1 MYLIATG
8 LILVFYY
15 FTIEVGG
22 FAVDLLPD
30 ALGYLLIAADLI
42 RLRGSS
48 RAFRRG
54 IPLCAGLAVYSVAVR
69 LLLPTGLPGVF
80 LSLAE
85 LAAQLALLYLLVGG
99 VQDLEEVV
107 GVHLNGAV
115 LERWRTWVSLT
126 WLGSF
131 VLVLVG
137 QVTPVAAVLGLLA
150 AVAWFVLCA
159 LFVVVFF
166 RTAHRYQLVL
176 QRQNHGG

>member
-15 FTIEVGG
+15 FTIEIGG
-22 FAVDLLPD
+22 YAIDLLPD
-30 ALGYLLIAADLI
+30 VLGYLLIAADLV

-48 RAFRRG
+48 RAFRLG

-69 LLLPTGLPGVF
+69 LLLPTGLPGIF

-85 LAAQLALLYLLVGG
+85 LVAQLVLLYLLVGG
-99 VQDLEEVV
+99 VQDLEEAV
-107 GVHLNGAV
+107 GLHLNSAV
-115 LERWRTWVSLT
+115 LERWRTWRSLA

-131 VLVLVG
+131 VLALAG
-137 QVTPVAAVLGLLA
+137 QVTAVAAVLGLLA
-150 AVAWFVLCA
+150 AAAWFVLCA
-159 LFVVVFF
+159 LFIVVFF

-176 QRQNHGG
+176 QRQGRR